1 MSLVTLQD
9 ASYAYGA
16 DRLLDHADFAIEDG
30 EKICLVGRNGTGKST
45 LMKIIEGQVELD
57 GGQMIVQKDLQ
68 ISRLDQDPPRNATG
82 TVYSLTASGVPLV
95 GAALAE
101 FATASVARQAE
112 LAALIEKYGG
122 WDQDAEVRKILN
134 AMELDPD
141 ALLQGLSGG
150 LRRKVALAAAL
161 AAKPKLLLLD
171 EPTNHLDLDNILW
184 LEQWIN
190 HFRGTLLFVT
200 HDRALAD
207 NCASRIV
214 ELDRGQLYSYPGSF
228 SRYLQLREERLRK
241 EELANREFD
250 RVLSEEEAWIRR
262 GVKARLARNEGRV
275 RDLEERRKLRRERRD
290 RPGMVNMTVSEAGR
304 SGNMVFEIH
313 GLCLKGGERTLV
325 RDFSADVIRGDRIGI
340 TGPNGAGKTTL
351 LRALLGEIRPDG
363 GRIRRG
369 VNLEVQY
376 FDQYHERLDF
386 TRTAE
391 YNVADGRGE
400 VFING
405 RSLHVLSYLGNFLF
419 TGARAR
425 TPVSEL
431 SGGEQNRLMLARIFA
446 KPSNLLI
453 LDEPTNDLDLET
465 LELLEEQLSSYRGT
479 VLVISHDRRFIDRV
493 VSETWV
499 FDGKGGIED
508 IIGGWNDVLACYE
521 RRAQEEAAAAVTPK
535 KMPGHVK
542 APRSTRRSGLTFTEA
557 FELKGLPEKL
567 EALEQQ
573 LSETDAAFADPELYK
588 NGPGRAAELK
598 AKRNDL
604 QAQLDHLYARWEE
617 LEKRAS
623 EDSSCA

>member
-16 DRLLDHADFAIEDG
+16 DRLLEHADFAIEDG

-141 ALLQGLSGG
+141 APLQGLSGG
-150 LRRKVALAAAL
+150 LRRKAALAAAL

-275 RDLEERRKLRRERRD
+275 RDLEERRRLRRERRD

-623 EDSSCA
+623 EDSSSA